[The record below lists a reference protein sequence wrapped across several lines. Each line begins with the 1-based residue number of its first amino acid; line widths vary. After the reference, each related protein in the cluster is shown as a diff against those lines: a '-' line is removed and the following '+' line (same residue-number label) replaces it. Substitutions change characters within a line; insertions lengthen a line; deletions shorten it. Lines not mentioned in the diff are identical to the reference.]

1 MDWTRMKKVWIWELE
16 ELKIPRPSCQ
26 SVARFAPP
34 KVTESRA
41 KSTPVLSL
49 EEETAIR
56 VEKSRRMALSAA
68 TAGIDKKALGIE
80 IIDVS
85 GKIDYADFLVL
96 MTGTSDRHCG
106 AIADEVER
114 QMAAV
119 GEPALGVEG
128 KGDEWVLLDFFDVV
142 VHVFSEGARDLY
154 DISGLWL
161 DASRVP
167 VPVRPVKNDPN

>member
-1 MDWTRMKKVWIWELE
+1 M
-16 ELKIPRPSCQ
+16 P
-26 SVARFAPP
+26 RFAPLQ
-34 KVTESRA
+34 VTESRA
-41 KSTPVLSL
+41 KSTPALSL
-49 EEETAIR
+49 EEETAQRI
-56 VEKSRRMALSAA
+56 EKSRRLALAAA
-68 TAGIDKKALGIE
+68 TAGIDKKAVGIE
-80 IIDVS
+80 IIDVT

-114 QMAAV
+114 QLAK
-119 GEPALGVEG
+119 GGDPALGIEG

-167 VPVRPVKNDPN
+167 VPVRQVRSEPN